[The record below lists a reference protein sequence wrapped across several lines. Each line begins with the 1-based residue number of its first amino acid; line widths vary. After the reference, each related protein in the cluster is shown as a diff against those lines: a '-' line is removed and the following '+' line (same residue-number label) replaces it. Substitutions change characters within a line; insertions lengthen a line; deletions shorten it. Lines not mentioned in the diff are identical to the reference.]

1 MSLRF
6 DAVVVSDLHL
16 GARNSCTDEFLKFLD
31 ALQTRRLIVNGD
43 LFDDERLRSLR
54 PRDIRVIDALRQ
66 YARTCQV
73 EWLLG
78 NHDPPED
85 WFAGLLGLNTQDEAY
100 LDVGGGKY
108 LVYHG
113 HGWDR
118 SMSLPTVVNATAD
131 AIYAGC
137 QWLDPT
143 HRLARTEAKE

>member
-1 MSLRF
+1 MICSTTSGFAACGR
-6 DAVVVSDLHL
+6 ATS
-16 GARNSCTDEFLKFLD
+16 
-31 ALQTRRLIVNGD
+31 ALLT
-43 LFDDERLRSLR
+43 
-54 PRDIRVIDALRQ
+54 ALRQ